1 MRKIKKYANRKLYDT
16 TAKKYVSMDRLSD
29 LIKSGE
35 EVMIQDNETG
45 KDITS
50 SVVSQILAREKTKDD
65 EGVPSGVLIQIL
77 RKGGGTVV
85 SYARRYTA
93 IWQSAITM
101 AEDEVDKLV
110 NLLVKDKEI
119 SESEGSKLKKE
130 IKSYADNFKHWIGE
144 KIDQRIDEALSLM
157 NLATKDQIKSLT
169 VKIETLTEKVEKL
182 EKIHAKPSSSH
193 GKTHKSKK
201 K

>member
-16 TAKKYVSMDRLSD
+16 TDKKYVSMERLSD

-50 SVVSQILAREKTKDD
+50 AVVSQILAREKTKDD
-65 EGVPSGVLIQIL
+65 EGVPSGVLIQML

-85 SYARRYTA
+85 SYARKYTA

-119 SESEGSKLKKE
+119 TESEGSKLKKE
-130 IKSYADNFKHWIGE
+130 IKGYADDFKNWIGE
-144 KIDQRIDEALSLM
+144 KIDQRIDEALGLM
-157 NLATKDQIKSLT
+157 NLATKDQVKRLT

-182 EKIHAKPSSSH
+182 EKIHSPSDHDDSH
-193 GKTHKSKK
+193 
-201 K
+201 